1 MAIHSQE
8 GRDMDQAEETR
19 NLSRRERLKRQRQER
34 ILDAAAAVFA
44 QKGYHRATVHDIA
57 VAADVADGTIY
68 NYFENKFDLLL
79 ALLARIAEV
88 QQLPGELALSLQGE
102 VRDFFIAAFQ
112 DRMGRIA
119 EGEEM
124 LQAVLPQVFVNP
136 ELRDRFY
143 RQYVLQIACLLE
155 GYVKAQIER
164 GRIRR
169 LDARLL
175 TRLLQST
182 FVGMLVLRLLGDEP
196 LHESWTE
203 VPEFWATVLFEG
215 LDPRDEG

>member
-1 MAIHSQE
+1 
-8 GRDMDQAEETR
+8 MDQEEGTGP
-19 NLSRRERLKRQRQER
+19 LSRRERLRREREQR

-44 QKGYHRATVHDIA
+44 QKGYHRATVRDIA

-79 ALLARIAEV
+79 ALLAQIAEL
-88 QQLPGELALSLQGE
+88 QQLPGELALGLQGE
-102 VRDFFIAAFQ
+102 VRDFFVAAFQ
-112 DRMGRIA
+112 DRLRRIA

-143 RQYVLQIACLLE
+143 RQYVQHIARLLE
-155 GYVKAQIER
+155 GYVEAQIER
-164 GRIRR
+164 GRIRP

-196 LHESWTE
+196 LHESWAE
-203 VPEFWATVLFEG
+203 LPEFWATVLFEG
-215 LDPRDEG
+215 LEPGAGA

>member
-1 MAIHSQE
+1 MSQLD
-8 GRDMDQAEETR
+8 GTDH
-19 NLSRRERLKRQRQER
+19 LSRRQRLKREREQR
-34 ILDAAAAVFA
+34 ILDAAASVFGE
-44 QKGYHRATVHDIA
+44 KGYHRATVHDIA

-79 ALLARIAEV
+79 ALLARIAEL
-88 QQLPGELALSLQGE
+88 QQLPDELALGLQAD
-102 VRDFFIAAFQ
+102 VRDFFVAAFR

-119 EGEEM
+119 QGEEM
-124 LQAVLPQVFVNP
+124 LQAVLPQVLVNP

-143 RQYVLQIACLLE
+143 QQWVLHITRLLE
-155 GYVKAQIER
+155 GYVQAQIER
-164 GRIRR
+164 GRIRP

-182 FVGMLVLRLLGDEP
+182 FMGMLVLRLLGDEP
-196 LHESWTE
+196 LRESWAE

-215 LDPRDEG
+215 LDLQVGG

>member
-1 MAIHSQE
+1 MELVE
-8 GRDMDQAEETR
+8 GTEH
-19 NLSRRERLKRQRQER
+19 LSRRERLKRQREER
-34 ILDAAAAVFA
+34 ILDAAATVFA
-44 QKGYHRATVHDIA
+44 QKGYHRATVHNIA
-57 VAADVADGTIY
+57 TQADVADGTIY

-79 ALLARIAEV
+79 ALLARIGEL
-88 QQLPGELALSLQGE
+88 QQLPAELALSLEGD
-102 VRDFFIAAFQ
+102 VRSFFVAAFQ
-112 DRMGRIA
+112 DRLGRIA
-119 EGEEM
+119 KDEEM

-143 RQYVLQIACLLE
+143 RQYVLRIARLLE
-155 GYVKAQIER
+155 GYVQAQVER
-164 GRIRR
+164 GCIRP

-196 LHESWTE
+196 LQESWTE

-215 LDPRDEG
+215 LDPRDGG

>member
-1 MAIHSQE
+1 MN
-8 GRDMDQAEETR
+8 QAEGSGHH
-19 NLSRRERLKRQRQER
+19 SRRERLKREREQR
-34 ILDAAAAVFA
+34 ILDAAAAVFS

-79 ALLARIAEV
+79 GLLARIAEL
-88 QQLPGELALSLQGE
+88 QQLPGELAQGLQGD
-102 VRDFFIAAFQ
+102 VRAFFVAAFQ
-112 DRMGRIA
+112 DRLGRIA

-143 RQYVLQIACLLE
+143 RQYVLRIARLLE
-155 GYVKAQIER
+155 GYVQAQIER
-164 GRIRR
+164 GCVRAV
-169 LDARLL
+169 DARLL

-182 FVGMLVLRLLGDEP
+182 FVGMLVLRLLGDES
-196 LHESWTE
+196 LRESWAE
-203 VPEFWATVLFEG
+203 VPDFWASVLFDG
-215 LDPRDEG
+215 LDPRDRG